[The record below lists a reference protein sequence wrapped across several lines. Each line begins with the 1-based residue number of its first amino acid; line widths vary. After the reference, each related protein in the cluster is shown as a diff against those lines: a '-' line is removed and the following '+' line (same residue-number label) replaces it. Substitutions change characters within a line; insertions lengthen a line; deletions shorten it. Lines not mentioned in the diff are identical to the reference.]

1 MIQLSSLFTHT
12 AWKVSVFGV
21 WLVRIFP
28 HSDRIRKNTPYVFV
42 FSPNA
47 KKYGPGKLRIRTL
60 FMQCQLLWTNNWKT
74 VPGWLKYSGKRNE
87 GTFKAKVALSE
98 RPCNWFPVAKIV
110 QKYLQKTVTF
120 TKMTLLCGC
129 LLSIILVQIN

>member
-1 MIQLSSLFTHT
+1 MRRNTDQENSEYGHFSCSANFNEPVIEEKYQDDKSI
-12 AWKVSVFGV
+12 
-21 WLVRIFP
+21 LV
-28 HSDRIRKNTPYVFV
+28 
-42 FSPNA
+42 
-47 KKYGPGKLRIRTL
+47 KKIK
-60 FMQCQLLWTNNWKT
+60 
-74 VPGWLKYSGKRNE
+74 

-98 RPCNWFPVAKIV
+98 RPCNWFPVAKTV